1 MHWVLIS
8 ENKPQKIKPQSESEY
23 MPKWADL
30 LSFQHLVLP
39 VCKYL
44 LAFRDLMMKHK
55 IQNKCVYQLFFA
67 AVYYHDCVLVS
78 KTQMNHNT
86 FMFRLQFPR
95 GTVAYVPV
103 GKHVYLKAQIQGK

>member
-1 MHWVLIS
+1 
-8 ENKPQKIKPQSESEY
+8 

-44 LAFRDLMMKHK
+44 LAFRDLMMTHK
-55 IQNKCVYQLFFA
+55 KQTNFFFFA

-103 GKHVYLKAQIQGK
+103 GKHVYLKAQIQGKCPGSL